1 MNMAEYGARQSEQPQ
16 NINFELI
23 IRGLKR
29 ASLKEELLSFI
40 NIIDDIRRGE
50 LALPERR
57 KSGWTK
63 EVTSATVLMMISINF
78 FAPMIEGTDST

>member
-16 NINFELI
+16 NINFEPI

-29 ASLKEELLSFI
+29 ASLKEELLPLI

-50 LALPERR
+50 LTLPERR

-63 EVTSATVLMMISINF
+63 EVTSATLLMMISINF
-78 FAPMIEGTDST
+78 LCTDD

>member
-1 MNMAEYGARQSEQPQ
+1 MNMAECGARQLEQPQ
-16 NINFELI
+16 NINFEPI

-29 ASLKEELLSFI
+29 ASLKEELLPLI

-50 LALPERR
+50 LTLPERR

-63 EVTSATVLMMISINF
+63 EVTSATLLMMISINF
-78 FAPMIEGTDST
+78 LCTDD

>member
-1 MNMAEYGARQSEQPQ
+1 MNV
-16 NINFELI
+16 NFEPI

-50 LALPERR
+50 LTLPERR

-63 EVTSATVLMMISINF
+63 EVTSATLLMMISINF
-78 FAPMIEGTDST
+78 LCTDD

>member
-23 IRGLKR
+23 VRGLKR

-50 LALPERR
+50 LTLPERG

-63 EVTSATVLMMISINF
+63 EVTSAKVLMMILINF
-78 FAPMIEGTDST
+78 LCTDNTDST